1 MKTSSAPILDVVGIT
16 RRHGAALPPVVRD
29 VTFQVEPGEMF
40 ALLGPSGCGKTSFLR
55 VLAGFDTPESG
66 SIRYEGRLLNKPGA
80 QPVPLENRGIGIVF
94 QDYALFPHLT
104 AEQNIGFGLK
114 GRRDRKKKVA
124 ELLASVGLEGL
135 GHRYP
140 HELSGGQQQR
150 VAIARSMAPRPS
162 LILLD
167 EPFSNLDAKLRQST
181 RSEIRS
187 MLAAFGIT
195 AIMVTHDQEEALS
208 FADRIAV
215 MRDGRIQ
222 QTGTPEDIYFRPRT
236 PFVAQFLGLTN
247 LVLAHADG
255 RTAQT
260 GFGPVALDRPATG
273 PTWVS
278 LRPEHL
284 TLAAPG
290 TDGTT
295 RGVIMRREFKGHDVT
310 WTVKTADTEVLVH
323 TDNRLTFS
331 CRDVVEIVPLEAAI
345 VLEDEPP
352 GVCD

>member
-1 MKTSSAPILDVVGIT
+1 MKSHSPILDVTGIT
-16 RRHGAALPPVVRD
+16 RRHAAALPPVVRD
-29 VTFQVEPGEMF
+29 ITFQVQPGEMF

-55 VLAGFDTPESG
+55 VLAGFDPPESG
-66 SIRYEGRLLNKPGA
+66 VIRYGGRLLNGPHTE
-80 QPVPLENRGIGIVF
+80 PVPPEKRGIGIVF

-104 AEQNIGFGLK
+104 AAQNIGFGLK
-114 GRRDRKKKVA
+114 GRIDRKKEA
-124 ELLASVGLEGL
+124 ALLLATVGLEGL

-167 EPFSNLDAKLRQST
+167 EPFSNLDAKLRHST
-181 RSEIRS
+181 RAEVKA

-255 RTAQT
+255 LTAET
-260 GFGPVALDRPATG
+260 GFGPIALDRACSG

-290 TDGTT
+290 APGTI
-295 RGVIMRREFKGHDVT
+295 RGVILRREFKGHDVT
-310 WTVKTADTEVLVH
+310 WTVKTANAEVLVH
-323 TDNRLTFS
+323 TDNRLPFA
-331 CRDVVEIVPLEAAI
+331 CRDEVAIIPLEAAI
-345 VLEDEPP
+345 VLEDEPA
-352 GVCD
+352 GVCE

>member
-1 MKTSSAPILDVVGIT
+1 MNTLSPILDVTGIT
-16 RRHGAALPPVVRD
+16 RRHAAVQPPVVRD
-29 VTFQVEPGEMF
+29 VSFQVQPGEMF

-55 VLAGFDTPESG
+55 VLAGFDTPEAG
-66 SIRYEGRLLNKPGA
+66 SICYDGRILNQPGME
-80 QPVPLENRGIGIVF
+80 PVTPDKRGIGIVF
-94 QDYALFPHLT
+94 QDYALFPHLRV
-104 AEQNIGFGLK
+104 AGNIGFGLK
-114 GRRDRKKKVA
+114 GHPDRDGAVA
-124 ELLASVGLEGL
+124 ALLAMVGLEGL
-135 GHRYP
+135 GHRFP

-150 VAIARSMAPRPS
+150 VAIARSIAPRPS

-181 RSEIRS
+181 RAEIKS
-187 MLAAFGIT
+187 MLHDFGIT

-208 FADRIAV
+208 FADRVAV

-222 QTGTPEDIYFRPRT
+222 QIGTPEDIYFRPRT

-255 RTAQT
+255 MEANT
-260 GFGPVALDRPATG
+260 GFGPIALDRPSDG

-290 TDGTT
+290 HGGT
-295 RGVIMRREFKGHDVT
+295 RGVITRREFKGHDVT
-310 WTVKTADTEVLVH
+310 WTVKTSGTEVLVH
-323 TDNRLTFS
+323 TDNRLSFACQDEVT
-331 CRDVVEIVPLEAAI
+331 VVPLEAAI
-345 VLEDEPP
+345 VLEDEPA

>member
-1 MKTSSAPILDVVGIT
+1 MNRHSPILDVEGIT
-16 RRHGAALPPVVRD
+16 RRHGVSLPPVVTD
-29 VTFQVEPGEMF
+29 VTFQVHPGEMF

-55 VLAGFDTPESG
+55 VLAGFDAPESG
-66 SIRYEGRLLNKPGA
+66 TIRYDGRLLNEPNA
-80 QPVPLENRGIGIVF
+80 EPVPPEKRGIGIVF

-104 AEQNIGFGLK
+104 AAQNIGFGLK
-114 GRRDRKKKVA
+114 GRTDRREEVS
-124 ELLASVGLEGL
+124 LLLSAVGLEGL

-150 VAIARSMAPRPS
+150 VAIARSIAPRPS

-181 RSEIRS
+181 RAEIKA

-208 FADRIAV
+208 FADRVAV

-222 QTGTPEDIYFRPRT
+222 QTGTPEDIYFRPKT

-247 LVLAHADG
+247 LVLAEADG
-255 RTAQT
+255 LHAQT
-260 GFGPVALDRPATG
+260 GFGPIALDRPCSG

-284 TLAAPG
+284 TLAPTSA
-290 TDGTT
+290 DAST
-295 RGVIMRREFKGHDVT
+295 RGIITRREFKGHDVT
-310 WTVKTADTEVLVH
+310 WTVKTQDTEVLVH
-323 TDNRLTFS
+323 TDNRLPFV
-331 CRDVVEIVPLEAAI
+331 CQDEVAIVPLEAAI
-345 VLEDEPP
+345 VLEDEPA
-352 GVCD
+352 GVCN